1 MTDLNTLDLPNLA
14 RLLQREKYRVGGAG
28 GPSIEVS
35 AGVPSGA
42 RVKGSLVIDITN
54 AELYIC
60 TVATGTYV
68 KVGAQS

>member
-1 MTDLNTLDLPNLA
+1 MSLLDLDIAELA
-14 RLLQREKYRVGGAG
+14 RQVQKVKFRVGGAG

-35 AGVPSGA
+35 AGAPTGA

-68 KVGAQS
+68 KVGTQS